1 MVVKAY
7 RMIRLNM
14 DMMRNEM
21 KMVKLMNNQMMNN
34 QNHREV
40 NLVLVMMDT
49 CMMRMVAYLFC
60 YLKTLV
66 MFDKRIL
73 SIYTLKVVDV
83 FTSIN
88 DPG

>member
-1 MVVKAY
+1 MKLVMVMY
-7 RMIRLNM
+7 
-14 DMMRNEM
+14 
-21 KMVKLMNNQMMNN
+21 NQMMNN
-34 QNHREV
+34 QNHRMV
-40 NLVLVMMDT
+40 YLVLVMMDT